1 VEWDLCQPCADA
13 VEVMMATAALFGR
26 VTADV
31 LSVLCPPCAQ
41 AGLDAV
47 ENGPGA

>member
-1 VEWDLCQPCADA
+1 VD
-13 VEVMMATAALFGR
+13 VMIQTAALFGG
-26 VTADV
+26 VTAEV